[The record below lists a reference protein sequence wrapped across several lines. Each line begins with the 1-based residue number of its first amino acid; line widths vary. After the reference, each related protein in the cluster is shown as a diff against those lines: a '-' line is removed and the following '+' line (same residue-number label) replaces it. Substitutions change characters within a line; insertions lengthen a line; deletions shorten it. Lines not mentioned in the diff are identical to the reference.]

1 MRTNE
6 IAIDLAGIT
15 KFYGSGADAVR
26 ALHDIHFQIK
36 HNEFFTLLGP
46 SGCGKTTLLRI
57 IGGFEDFGHGN
68 LRLFGQDI
76 HNLPPNR
83 RPVNTV
89 FQHYALFPHMSIQ
102 DNVGFG
108 LKMLGK
114 SAEEIQRRCGQML
127 ELVHLSEY
135 ANRKPAQLSGGQK
148 QRVALARALAP
159 EPKVL
164 LLDEPLSALDLKL
177 RQSMRHE
184 LKQIREELG
193 ITFIFVTHDQE
204 EALIMSDRIAV
215 MSHGALQ
222 QVGTPEKIYNQ
233 PINRFVA
240 DFIGETNLV
249 DVQVN
254 QLDSETATVQFADQ
268 SLTCTIEADQR
279 LSLGETAHMSVR
291 PEHVNI
297 SSEPGDENII
307 QAELVR
313 KIFLGT
319 DIQLVCRLSSGQELM
334 ARVQSA
340 KTGIAQ
346 LSPGDKVQLSIEPHR
361 IVLLVD

>member
-1 MRTNE
+1 MNQT
-6 IAIDLAGIT
+6 AIDIAGVT
-15 KFYGSGADAVR
+15 KFYGSGPDAVR
-26 ALHDIHFQIK
+26 ALHDIHFQIQ

-57 IGGFEDFGHGN
+57 IGGFEDISEGT
-68 LRLFGQDI
+68 LRLFGEDI
-76 HNLPPNR
+76 QELPPNR

-89 FQHYALFPHMSIQ
+89 FQHYALFPHMSIR

-108 LKMLGK
+108 LKMQGRPP
-114 SAEEIQRRCGQML
+114 EEIHRRSDQML
-127 ELVHLSEY
+127 ELVRLSEY
-135 ANRKPAQLSGGQK
+135 AERRPSQLSGGQK

-222 QVGTPEKIYNQ
+222 QVGTPEEIYNH
-233 PINRFVA
+233 PLNRFVA

-249 DVQVN
+249 EVQVREIS
-254 QLDSETATVQFADQ
+254 DSGATVTFAGHTLACSVNENQ
-268 SLTCTIEADQR
+268 AHEP
-279 LSLGETAHMSVR
+279 GEIAHMSIR
-291 PEHVNI
+291 PEHI
-297 SSEPGDENII
+297 GITPGEETED
-307 QAELVR
+307 ALRATVLR

-319 DIQLVCRLSSGQELM
+319 DIHVACSLPTGEELV
-334 ARVQSA
+334 ARVQSTA
-340 KTGIAQ
+340 AGVAA
-346 LSPGDKVQLSIEPHR
+346 LSPGDGVTLDIDPHR
-361 IVLLVD
+361 IVLLGD